1 MQGIEIKMENEE
13 TEDKI
18 DLLQEIVDHNDKEK
32 LVEAFED
39 FPTAVVVEFL
49 EEKSETEVI
58 KFLNL
63 LEPEDC
69 GRIFSYMPVDK
80 QYELCKILDKRTFSV
95 IFTNMYSDSRAD
107 LFQEFSKEEQIAIL
121 PYLDKK
127 TREDVIVLSAYPPE
141 TAGGIMNTDF
151 ATIVI
156 TMTCQQALAKVR
168 HDAPSGKMIYYI
180 YVVNEDMEMLGIVTI
195 KDLILADPKEIVRD
209 LVNENYVHVDVNDD
223 RENVAMMIEK
233 HDLVAIPVLN
243 SLKQLVGIVSHEEA
257 LDVIRAEH
265 TEDMEKFM
273 GIVPS
278 EEEMT
283 YLDTPSLAH
292 FKKRVVW
299 LVSLAAIGL
308 ISGVIIHHY
317 QLVLEQL
324 IILALYMPM
333 MTATGGNTGSQ
344 AATVVIRAI
353 ALNQTN
359 EEDWV
364 KILFKEFKVSF
375 MLSLCV
381 GGLVYIKIAFLTS
394 TSLLPEGLTF
404 GFVAMIIALAIG
416 MQVITS
422 AIVGAGLPLLVR
434 RLGGDP
440 AVAASPAITTT
451 VDITGLL
458 IYFTIASYALN
469 L

>member
-1 MQGIEIKMENEE
+1 MIMEQEDNLQENSSMEN
-13 TEDKI
+13 
-18 DLLQEIVDHNDKEK
+18 LLALIESGEQELLAQALKDY
-32 LVEAFED
+32 
-39 FPTAVVVEFL
+39 PTADVVELL
-49 EEKSETEVI
+49 EEKDDI
-58 KFLNL
+58 DAIRLLNML
-63 LEPEDC
+63 GPEDA
-69 GRIFSYMPVDK
+69 GRIFSYLSK
-80 QYELCKILDKRTFSV
+80 EQQIELYKIFNPKTFADV
-95 IFTNMYSDSRAD
+95 FTHMYSDSRAD
-107 LFQEFSKEEQIAIL
+107 LFQELEKEEQLELL

-127 TREDVIVLSAYPPE
+127 TREDVIVLSAYPPD

-151 ATIVI
+151 ATILI

-180 YVVNEDMEMLGIVTI
+180 YVVNDDMELLGLVTI
-195 KDLILADPKEIVRD
+195 KDLILADPKDIVKD
-209 LVNENYVHVDVNDD
+209 LLNENYIYANVNDD
-223 RENVAMMIEK
+223 RESVAMLIEK
-233 HDLVAIPVLN
+233 HDLVAIPVIN
-243 SLKQLVGIVSHEEA
+243 NLKQLVGIVSHEEA

-278 EEEMT
+278 EEEIG
-283 YLDTPSLAH
+283 YLDTSSFAH

-353 ALNQTN
+353 ALKETN
-359 EEDWV
+359 EEEWL
-364 KILFKEFKVSF
+364 KILFKELKVSF
-375 MLSLCV
+375 MLSFCV
-381 GGLVYIKIAFLTS
+381 GGLVFIKIAFLTS
-394 TSLLPEGLTF
+394 ASLLPKGLTF
-404 GFVAMIIALAIG
+404 EFVGLIIGLAIG
-416 MQVITS
+416 MQVVSS
-422 AIVGAGLPLLVR
+422 ALIGAGLPLLVR

-458 IYFTIASYALN
+458 IYFAIASYALN
-469 L
+469 LS

>member
-1 MQGIEIKMENEE
+1 M
-13 TEDKI
+13 
-18 DLLQEIVDHNDKEK
+18 
-32 LVEAFED
+32 
-39 FPTAVVVEFL
+39 
-49 EEKSETEVI
+49 
-58 KFLNL
+58 
-63 LEPEDC
+63 
-69 GRIFSYMPVDK
+69 
-80 QYELCKILDKRTFSV
+80 
-95 IFTNMYSDSRAD
+95 
-107 LFQEFSKEEQIAIL
+107 
-121 PYLDKK
+121 
-127 TREDVIVLSAYPPE
+127 
-141 TAGGIMNTDF
+141 
-151 ATIVI
+151 
-156 TMTCQQALAKVR
+156 
-168 HDAPSGKMIYYI
+168 
-180 YVVNEDMEMLGIVTI
+180 
-195 KDLILADPKEIVRD
+195 
-209 LVNENYVHVDVNDD
+209 
-223 RENVAMMIEK
+223 
-233 HDLVAIPVLN
+233 
-243 SLKQLVGIVSHEEA
+243 GIVSHEEA

-278 EEEMT
+278 EEELT

>member
-1 MQGIEIKMENEE
+1 MEKDESEEKIEI
-13 TEDKI
+13 
-18 DLLQEIVDHNDKEK
+18 LQELVDLNDREK
-32 LVEAFED
+32 LKEAFED

-49 EEKSETEVI
+49 EERNDPEVI
-58 KFLNL
+58 KLINL
-63 LEPEDC
+63 LASEDA
-69 GRIFSYMPVDK
+69 GRIYSYLPIER
-80 QYELCKILDKRTFSV
+80 QHELSKIIDRRTFSN
-95 IFTNMYSDSRAD
+95 IFTHMYSDSRAD
-107 LFQEFSKEEQIAIL
+107 LFQEFSKEEQIEIL

-156 TMTCQQALAKVR
+156 TMTCQQALAKIR

-180 YVVNEDMEMLGIVTI
+180 YVVNEDMEMHGIVTI
-195 KDLILADPKEIVRD
+195 KDLILADPKDIVKD
-209 LVNENYVHVDVNDD
+209 LVNENFVYVNVNDD
-223 RENVAMMIEK
+223 REKVAMEIEK

-243 SLKQLVGIVSHEEA
+243 NLKQLVGIVSHEEA

-278 EEEMT
+278 EDELT
-283 YLDTPSLAH
+283 YMEASSWLH

-353 ALNQTN
+353 ALDQTD
-359 EEDWV
+359 EGEWF
-364 KILFKEFKVSF
+364 KILFKELKISF

-381 GGLVYIKIAFLTS
+381 GGLVFIKIAFLTS
-394 TSLLPEGLTF
+394 ASLLPEGMTF
-404 GFVAMIIALAIG
+404 AFVGSLIAAAIG

-422 AIVGAGLPLLVR
+422 ALVGAGLPLLVR

>member
-1 MQGIEIKMENEE
+1 MENEE

-18 DLLQEIVDHNDKEK
+18 ELLQEIVDHNDKEK

-58 KFLNL
+58 KLLNL
-63 LEPEDC
+63 LEAEDC

-80 QYELCKILDKRTFSV
+80 QYELSKILDKRTFSV

-107 LFQEFSKEEQIAIL
+107 LFQEFTKEEQIAIL

-156 TMTCQQALAKVR
+156 TMTCQQALAKIR

-278 EEEMT
+278 EEELT

>member
-1 MQGIEIKMENEE
+1 MENEE
-13 TEDKI
+13 NDGQIEA
-18 DLLQEIVDHNDKEK
+18 LNEIIESGDQEK
-32 LVEAFED
+32 LKEAFED
-39 FPTAVVVEFL
+39 FPTAVVVEYL
-49 EEKSETEVI
+49 EEQPETEVI
-58 KFLNL
+58 KLLNFL
-63 LEPEDC
+63 EYEDA
-69 GRIFSYMPVDK
+69 GRIFSYMPIDK
-80 QYELCKILDKRTFSV
+80 QFDLFKIFSKRTFSE
-95 IFTNMYSDSRAD
+95 IFTHMYSDSRAD
-107 LFQEFSKEEQIAIL
+107 LFQEFSKEEQIELL

-168 HDAPSGKMIYYI
+168 KDAPSGKMIYYI
-180 YVVNEDMEMLGIVTI
+180 YVVNEDMEMLGLVTI
-195 KDLILADPKEIVRD
+195 KDLILADPTDIVKE
-209 LVNENYVHVDVNDD
+209 LVNENYVYANVNDD
-223 RENVAMMIEK
+223 REEVAMMIEK
-233 HDLVAIPVLN
+233 HNLVAIPVLN
-243 SLKQLVGIVSHEEA
+243 NLKQLVGIVSHEEA

-278 EEEMT
+278 EDELT
-283 YLDTPSLAH
+283 YMDTSSFLH
-292 FKKRVVW
+292 FRKRVVW

-317 QLVLEQL
+317 QMVLEQL

-353 ALNQTN
+353 ALDQTD
-359 EEDWV
+359 ESEWF
-364 KILFKEFKVSF
+364 KILFKELKISS
-375 MLSLCV
+375 MLSICV

-394 TSLLPEGLTF
+394 MSLLPEGLTF
-404 GFVAMIIALAIG
+404 PFVGFIIALAIG
-416 MQVITS
+416 IQVISS
-422 AIVGAGLPLLVR
+422 ALVGAGLPLLVR
-434 RLGGDP
+434 KLGGDP
-440 AVAASPAITTT
+440 AIAASPAITTT

-458 IYFTIASYALN
+458 IYFTVASSALN